1 MRTFS
6 PALVIALLSLPTGGC
21 GETQSESVRRVLDA
35 GLNDGARDGAPD
47 DVTLRLPVDSAV
59 PDATEEPEVSTT
71 AVVFDGSCPD
81 AADAHGA
88 LADAGSFTSCDDN
101 PCGSGQF
108 CLNLTLNSGE
118 QIGAICA
125 EIPESCICDAT
136 CACVGTSWTGSSP
149 TQTGPIPDTGMCGI
163 MACAV
168 LDNHLVMSCE
178 QVSPK

>member
-1 MRTFS
+1 MRRS
-6 PALVIALLSLPTGGC
+6 PSLFVG
-21 GETQSESVRRVLDA
+21 VLDA

-118 QIGAICA
+118 QIGRHLRRD
-125 EIPESCICDAT
+125 SGVFGFAT
-136 CACVGTSWTGSSP
+136 RRAPVGTSWTGSSP

-163 MACAV
+163 MAGAV

>member
-118 QIGAICA
+118 QIRRHLRRDSGVFALRRDVRLCRH
-125 EIPESCICDAT
+125 ELDWVLSDADR
-136 CACVGTSWTGSSP
+136 SHP
-149 TQTGPIPDTGMCGI
+149 
-163 MACAV
+163 
-168 LDNHLVMSCE
+168 
-178 QVSPK
+178 